1 MTMKHQRDPEA
12 VEPSAHLL
20 GSDHSMKKRQRTMSV
35 SSEDTAIE
43 NKNSNIN
50 GATKASV
57 EATFSKEI
65 GAYSPRMMAL
75 LTSLEALDDKD
86 QRQFQHQWPH
96 GSAKAAPAAPLHASV
111 STTQAA
117 AALLQQKQQQQYTS
131 MGKPLFARPAIHK
144 IEEHP
149 PVQVSASQAKSNPLA
164 AHAMVQ
170 VESRDASNVSPS
182 VDSTAV
188 DTIKRAV
195 AAATAATNHTAST
208 YTAVNA
214 ALEQHRIAGAAL
226 AAVASKSGT
235 VFGHSPAIASTVI
248 GTPLASFSF
257 PAIASAPSTSLAS
270 TKYSLGHLNHGGC
283 SPALQGPTTRQL
295 AIHNAVHSD
304 YKKIYK
310 PLKRPPRLP
319 TPHEALVV
327 AAISTAAPTTSVCR

>member
-50 GATKASV
+50 GANENS
-57 EATFSKEI
+57 S
-65 GAYSPRMMAL
+65 YSPRMMAL
-75 LTSLEALDDKD
+75 LSSLEALDDKD
-86 QRQFQHQWPH
+86 RDQRQIQHQWPL
-96 GSAKAAPAAPLHASV
+96 GSKAAPAAPLHASV

-117 AALLQQKQQQQYTS
+117 AALLQQKQQQQQQQHTS
-131 MGKPLFARPAIHK
+131 MGKPLVARPAIHK

-149 PVQVSASQAKSNPLA
+149 PVQVSAKTNPLA
-164 AHAMVQ
+164 APSTVQ
-170 VESRDASNVSPS
+170 VESRDAPNVSPS

-195 AAATAATNHTAST
+195 AAATAVTNQTAST

-226 AAVASKSGT
+226 AAVASKSGA

-248 GTPLASFSF
+248 GTPLSSFSF
-257 PAIASAPSTSLAS
+257 PTIASAPSTSLAS
-270 TKYSLGHLNHGGC
+270 TKYTLAHLNHSGR
-283 SPALQGPTTRQL
+283 SPSLPGPTARQL

-319 TPHEALVV
+319 TPHEALVI